1 VISRRAKLGLL
12 ASLLLIA
19 GATTAIGAGIQI
31 PEGPGANLVYGK
43 CQTCHDLQ
51 YVVDGK
57 GLLAAQWEAVV
68 ASMKDYG
75 LEVSDQ
81 EKNELAKYLSTYLG
95 PNPPP
100 AAATVTATTAAAKA
114 DGKTVY
120 QQNCAACHG
129 DTGAGQP
136 GYFPPLSNNPDLFKD
151 RVFPAL
157 VVLHGMSGP
166 ITVGGRS
173 YDNTMPALD
182 HLSDAEIAA
191 VVGYVRGS
199 FGNES
204 NASQVKP
211 VTAELVAQQ
220 RKESLSPS
228 QVHARREKMGTK

>member
-1 VISRRAKLGLL
+1 L

-19 GATTAIGAGIQI
+19 GATTASGAGIQI

-57 GLLAAQWEAVV
+57 GLLAEQWKAVV
-68 ASMKDYG
+68 ASMQDYG
-75 LEVSDQ
+75 LEVSDE
-81 EKNELAKYLSTYLG
+81 EKTALAKYLATYLG

-100 AAATVTATTAAAKA
+100 AGATATAKA

-120 QQNCAACHG
+120 RENCAACHG

-136 GYFPPLSNNPDLFKD
+136 GSFPPLSGNPDLFKD

-166 ITVGGRS
+166 ITVKGQS
-173 YDNTMPALD
+173 YDSTMPPFG

-191 VVGYVRGS
+191 VVRYLRS
-199 FGNES
+199 AFGNES
-204 NASQVKP
+204 RTSQIKP
-211 VTAELVAQQ
+211 ITPELVAQQ
-220 RKESLSPS
+220 RKEVLSPS
-228 QVHARREKMGTK
+228 QVHARREQMETK

>member
-1 VISRRAKLGLL
+1 VTSRPAKLGLL
-12 ASLLLIA
+12 ATLLFIA
-19 GATTAIGAGIQI
+19 GAASAFGAGIQI

-57 GLLAAQWEAVV
+57 GLLAAQWKAVL
-68 ASMKDYG
+68 ASMQDYG

-81 EKNELAKYLSTYLG
+81 EKSDILKYLTTYLG

-100 AAATVTATTAAAKA
+100 AASTAAAPAKA

-120 QQNCAACHG
+120 QENCAACHG
-129 DTGAGQP
+129 DAGAGQP
-136 GYFPPLSNNPDLFKD
+136 GSFPPLSGNPDLFKD

-157 VVLHGMSGP
+157 VVLYGMSGP
-166 ITVGGRS
+166 ITVKGKS
-173 YDNTMPALD
+173 YNGNMPPFG

-191 VVGYVRGS
+191 VVGYLRTGLK
-199 FGNES
+199 NES
-204 NASQVKP
+204 KAPQIKP

-220 RKESLSPS
+220 RKEALSPS
-228 QVHARREKMGTK
+228 QVHARRDKIEAK